1 MHTPNEINFGPGAE
15 FKLIQRL
22 VRRLGTVAEG
32 IGDDAA
38 ILEIPRNHRL
48 VASTDTSTEG
58 IHFHRDWLSSL
69 EIGYRAGTSAASDIA
84 AMGAEGMSMLVS
96 LIIPQGWVPEV
107 DGISGGVGA
116 AARAAGMRIVGGDT
130 TKGDQLSIT
139 VTVLGLVKRPLVRSA
154 ARLGDY
160 VYVTGSLGGPAA
172 AVAAY
177 LAGES
182 PAENCRDRFVRPQA
196 RINEARWL
204 AGRGAHAA
212 IDISDGLLADL
223 GHIAAAS
230 GVRIEVDYDSV
241 PVLRGVKPLLAL
253 TGGEEYELAVTSSIP
268 IDTMHFEQRF
278 NIPLTCIGRVT
289 DGVAEVAVLKDGEII
304 TEGFGGGFD
313 HFADT

>member
-1 MHTPNEINFGPGAE
+1 MHTPNEINFGPGEE

-38 ILEIPRNHRL
+38 VLEIPRNHRL

-58 IHFHRDWLSSL
+58 IHFQREWLTSL

-96 LIIPQGWVPEV
+96 LVVPPVWLPEI
-107 DGISGGVGA
+107 DEISGGLGA
-116 AARAAGMRIVGGDT
+116 AAHDAGMRIVGGDT
-130 TKGDQLSIT
+130 TKGTQLSIT
-139 VTVLGLVKRPLVRSA
+139 VTVMGLVKSPLLRSA
-154 ARLGDY
+154 ARVGDY
-160 VYVTGSLGGPAA
+160 VYVTGYLGGPAA

-177 LAGES
+177 LSGEI
-182 PAENCRDRFVRPQA
+182 PAENCRERFLRPQA
-196 RINEARWL
+196 RLNEARWL

-230 GVRIEVDYDSV
+230 RVRIEVDYDSV
-241 PVLRGVKPLLAL
+241 PVLRGVKPLLAF
-253 TGGEEYELAVTSSIP
+253 TGGEEYELALTSSIP

-289 DGVAEVAVLKDGEII
+289 DGIPGVAVLKDGEVFS
-304 TEGFGGGFD
+304 EGFSGGFD